1 MSLPLDQAPEVEG
14 LRPEK
19 LEPSLQ
25 LLDVKFS
32 YPGAR
37 SEITIP
43 MLRIGAGERVAVLGG
58 IGSGKSTMLRMMAGL
73 YAPKQGSVTV
83 GGLDVQQ
90 IAPDVL
96 RRTIGYLAQDTRL
109 LNGTLRDNVMMG
121 LPVPSD
127 DEILEQAELVG
138 IKDFIA
144 GHPKGL
150 DLPIAEGGRGLSG
163 GQRTLA
169 NLVRL
174 FLARPPMWLLDEP
187 TANLDQ
193 TTEAKVIAAI
203 RAALTP
209 DMTLVLVTHRLQLLP
224 LVDRVIVLVNGRVA
238 LDGPTA
244 DVMAKLKRPAKP
256 PQPLQA
262 MPAA

>member
-19 LEPSLQ
+19 LQPSLQ
-25 LLDVKFS
+25 LQDVKFN

-37 SEITIP
+37 SEINIP
-43 MLRIGAGERVAVLGG
+43 SLNIAAGERVGVLGG

-73 YAPKQGSVTV
+73 YAPASGSVMV

-96 RRTIGYLAQDTRL
+96 RRAIGYLAQDTRL

-121 LPVPSD
+121 LPVPGD
-127 DEILEQAELVG
+127 DEIIEQASLIG
-138 IKDFIA
+138 LKDFIA
-144 GHPKGL
+144 SHPKGL

-193 TTEAKVIAAI
+193 GTEAKVISAI
-203 RAALTP
+203 RSALTP
-209 DMTLVLVTHRLQLLP
+209 DMTLVLVTHRLQLLT
-224 LVDRVIVLVNGRVA
+224 LVDRVIVLVNGRIA
-238 LDGPTA
+238 MDGPTA
-244 DVMAKLKRPAKP
+244 DVMAKLKRAPKSP
-256 PQPLQA
+256 TPLQA
-262 MPAA
+262 VPAA